1 MVYYLFSHST
11 VRRCFVSL
19 FGCLIFDLPQAAR
32 AAADATQRSLCQW
45 YDELVGQRVTLAGNW

>member
-32 AAADATQRSLCQW
+32 AAADCHSAKFVPMVR
-45 YDELVGQRVTLAGNW
+45 